1 MVLASSIGPRSLFC
15 AGLLGILL
23 GVAPVWAQQTSVQP
37 ASPAQQSSGKEQT
50 PVLET
55 PQQTNERIHDLSVE
69 AKNIHH
75 DYVIGDGDLLD
86 ISVFDV
92 PELTRQIRV
101 SQTGTIGMPLVPVRI
116 HVSGLTELQA
126 EQKLAEVLEANG
138 LVSHPEVAVMVREH
152 KSRPITIVGAVVHPM
167 VYEADRQVTL
177 LEVLAEAGGVAPDAG
192 DTVIVTRLHTATFT
206 AVETGNDKVPAVA
219 TNSAPGSGE
228 PPSLDEIQNAS
239 AAKTAENS
247 APAFPS
253 AATDATTTPT
263 ATAPPAKFD
272 GPLTINLNNLLESGD
287 TQDNIPLQAGDV
299 VTVPHAGIIYVLG
312 AVTKPGGFVLT
323 NDRSVMT
330 TLKVLSLA
338 GGTTSVA
345 KLDHAVIIRRDG
357 TGKQS
362 ETEVDLKKVLT
373 RQSED
378 IAMRPSDI
386 LYVPDSKSKE
396 ALLKAA
402 ELGIAIGSAVAVFR
416 LAYH

>member
-1 MVLASSIGPRSLFC
+1 MVLASYIGPRGLLC
-15 AGLLGILL
+15 AGLLAILL
-23 GVAPVWAQQTSVQP
+23 GVAPVRAQQAGVQP
-37 ASPAQQSSGKEQT
+37 ASPAQSSAKQQT

-69 AKNIHH
+69 AKNVHH

-206 AVETGNDKVPAVA
+206 TVETDKAPGGAG
-219 TNSAPGSGE
+219 TNGAPGSGE
-228 PPSLDEIQNAS
+228 PPSLDEIQQNAS
-239 AAKTAENS
+239 TPKTTENS

-253 AATDATTTPT
+253 AATDTTIP
-263 ATAPPAKFD
+263 TAPPSRFD

-287 TQDNIPLQAGDV
+287 TQDNITLQAGDV

-330 TLKVLSLA
+330 TLKILSLA
-338 GGTTSVA
+338 GGTTNVA
-345 KLDHAVIIRRDG
+345 KLDHAIIIRRDG

-362 ETEVDLKKVLT
+362 ETEVDLKKVIA

-378 IAMRPSDI
+378 VTMRPSDI
-386 LYVPDSKSKE
+386 LYVPDSKGKE

-402 ELGIAIGSAVAVFR
+402 ELGVAVGTAVAVFR